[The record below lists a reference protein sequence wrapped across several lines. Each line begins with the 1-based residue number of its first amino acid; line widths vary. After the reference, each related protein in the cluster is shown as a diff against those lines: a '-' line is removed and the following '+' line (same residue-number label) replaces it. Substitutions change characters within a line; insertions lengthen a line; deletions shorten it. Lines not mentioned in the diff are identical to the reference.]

1 MAKAYSDDL
10 RRKVLE
16 AHERGEGTLEE
27 LAERFSVSLGWV
39 GKISAA
45 YTRTGGMERPPGRK
59 RGRTSKIT
67 PEIEQFLRTL
77 VAAQPDATLGELR
90 SRLLQDKQLGTS
102 IGLLWGVLKKLGLRL
117 KKNSARRRAGQR
129 ASTAATA
136 GVPRDHRPERGGG
149 SDLSR

>member
-16 AHERGEGTLEE
+16 AHERGEGTLED

-59 RGRTSKIT
+59 RGQTSKIT
-67 PEIEQFLRTL
+67 PEIEQFLKTL
-77 VAAQPDATLGELR
+77 VAAQPDATLDELR
-90 SRLLQDKQLGTS
+90 SRLLQDKQLGIS
-102 IGLLWGVLKKLGLRL
+102 IGLLWGVLKKLGLPL
-117 KKNSARRRAGQR
+117 KKTSARRRAGRR

-136 GVPRDHRPERGGG
+136 GVP
-149 SDLSR
+149 

>member
-45 YTRTGGMERPPGRK
+45 YTRTGGMERPPSRK

-67 PEIEQFLRTL
+67 PEIEQFVKTL
-77 VAAQPDATLGELR
+77 VAAQPEATLGELR

-136 GVPRDHRPERGGG
+136 GVP
-149 SDLSR
+149 